1 MSIEKTFI
9 QSIVQSLVF
18 ENIPSFEFLF
28 KGQKVIEFFGCERTV
43 GENSAKT
50 EALKVGNIP
59 LYNSTVKLVY
69 NEPVGAAKSV
79 RYNRD
84 SL

>member
-1 MSIEKTFI
+1 
-9 QSIVQSLVF
+9 LVF

-43 GENSAKT
+43 DENSAKT

-59 LYNSTVKLVY
+59 LYNSIPFEVFIFLFLLLIIGFIIYIV
-69 NEPVGAAKSV
+69 
-79 RYNRD
+79 
-84 SL
+84 L